1 MTATDEMFHHFA
13 CHPATST
20 AFVQPLLLCLTLSVS
35 RLSHLTVSMFS
46 LASSFCCRTC
56 PSGLECEIVAQILY
70 LCIFILTVLFT
81 SVFSCGGGVSS
92 SKLLLKLYRS
102 RCQGH

>member
-35 RLSHLTVSMFS
+35 RLSRLTVSMFS
-46 LASSFCCRTC
+46 LAS
-56 PSGLECEIVAQILY
+56 
-70 LCIFILTVLFT
+70 TVVEPARQVW
-81 SVFSCGGGVSS
+81 SV
-92 SKLLLKLYRS
+92 KL
-102 RCQGH
+102 